1 MSVMG
6 LLWQVMV
13 SSGAKL
19 LKAHRNKLPVLV
31 PMKNYRRQAH
41 TQVRGVTEGRV
52 PPTYLMSTALECQ
65 RGDGPIHLTAP
76 EHRDMGG
83 GHSAVQ

>member
-19 LKAHRNKLPVLV
+19 LKEHRNRLPVLV
-31 PMKNYRRQAH
+31 PMKN
-41 TQVRGVTEGRV
+41 
-52 PPTYLMSTALECQ
+52 
-65 RGDGPIHLTAP
+65 
-76 EHRDMGG
+76 
-83 GHSAVQ
+83 